1 MEGWFSTSSS
11 PSNDD
16 QQKKPAGSSSS
27 SLLADWNSY
36 ASSQQDQDPSNSAIS
51 FDLESAVRSANNTV
65 TGTFSV

>member
-11 PSNDD
+11 GNND
-16 QQKKPAGSSSS
+16 QQQKAGGSSSS

-36 ASSQQDQDPSNSAIS
+36 ASSQQDQDPSNSAIT

>member
-11 PSNDD
+11 ANDD
-16 QQKKPAGSSSS
+16 QQQKAGGSSSS

>member
-11 PSNDD
+11 ANDD
-16 QQKKPAGSSSS
+16 QQQKAGGLSSS

-36 ASSQQDQDPSNSAIS
+36 ASYQQDQDPSNSAIS

>member
-1 MEGWFSTSSS
+1 MEGWFSTSTS
-11 PSNDD
+11 PSNDV
-16 QQKKPAGSSSS
+16 QQKPAGSSS

-36 ASSQQDQDPSNSAIS
+36 ASSQQDQDPSNSTAIT

>member
-11 PSNDD
+11 ANDD
-16 QQKKPAGSSSS
+16 QQQKAGGSSSSS

-36 ASSQQDQDPSNSAIS
+36 ASSQQDQDPSNSAIT